1 MRYKAIDAIN
11 LNKTTGSKA
20 KEYEV
25 TRNILNDKFQTVNG
39 TGSQNL
45 TQGNISINYKDRA
58 NYVSN
63 LSDDFYKAT
72 YTNANVVSSTS
83 EAGYNIYDDF
93 EPTMEEIKYINLGLE
108 EIPQTSYEISKDL
121 YNVRVEANGKSHIY
135 KYGSVRYDGDEV
147 DEGSSW
153 NVGVKFQNNRGTYN
167 RAIYR
172 ADAEWQTEQK
182 DKELKVYLTYKIAM
196 KNASVY
202 KGRINRL
209 LDYSDTRM
217 KLINAGKTLD
227 ADKDVVGNAISVND
241 TQQNVNGYNKYE
253 INPDTEIEAG
263 ETQFIYLQFELNRE
277 AVLQIMNNNESGG
290 SDLLNNVIEK

>member
-83 EAGYNIYDDF
+83 
-93 EPTMEEIKYINLGLE
+93 
-108 EIPQTSYEISKDL
+108 
-121 YNVRVEANGKSHIY
+121 
-135 KYGSVRYDGDEV
+135 
-147 DEGSSW
+147 
-153 NVGVKFQNNRGTYN
+153 
-167 RAIYR
+167 
-172 ADAEWQTEQK
+172 
-182 DKELKVYLTYKIAM
+182 
-196 KNASVY
+196 
-202 KGRINRL
+202 
-209 LDYSDTRM
+209 
-217 KLINAGKTLD
+217 
-227 ADKDVVGNAISVND
+227 
-241 TQQNVNGYNKYE
+241 
-253 INPDTEIEAG
+253 
-263 ETQFIYLQFELNRE
+263 
-277 AVLQIMNNNESGG
+277 
-290 SDLLNNVIEK
+290 